1 MSTKTVAQKLLIKPG
16 NTVWTSRTD
25 RRDLLGPLPDGADYV
40 DTLETGATGIVFADD
55 SASLRTMLDAQRGE
69 LTAVTALWIVYPKAN
84 RTDINRDKL
93 WPILAEYGLRP
104 NRQIAVDEVWS
115 ALRFR
120 PDTPGESPHT
130 SA

>member
-16 NTVWTSRTD
+16 GDVWTSHTD
-25 RRDLLGPLPDGADYV
+25 RRHLLGPLPDGVSYI
-40 DTLETGATGIVFADD
+40 DTLIAGATGIVFADD
-55 SASLRTMLDAQRGE
+55 SDSLRVLLDARRGE
-69 LTAVTALWIVYPKAN
+69 LAAVAALWVVYPKAN

-93 WPILAEYGLRP
+93 WPILAEYGLHP

-120 PDTPGESPHT
+120 PDT